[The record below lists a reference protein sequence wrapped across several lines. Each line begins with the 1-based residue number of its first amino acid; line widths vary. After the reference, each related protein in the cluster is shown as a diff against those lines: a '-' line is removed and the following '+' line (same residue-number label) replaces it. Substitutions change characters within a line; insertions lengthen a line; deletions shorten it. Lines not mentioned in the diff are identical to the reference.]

1 MKRTDT
7 FKIKTIHGAGHISAA
22 SRLVRS
28 LMGVEWGD
36 IDSTATELTVTY
48 DDYWITRSSITSALK
63 GIGVTCKVFS
73 VLTKHSSIIDH
84 LESRTTQKIMFCNQE
99 YRHDVLRSP
108 KPVCGCC

>member
-7 FKIKTIHGAGHISAA
+7 FKIGTGAGTSHISAA

-36 IDSTATELTVTY
+36 INSAATELTVTY
-48 DDYWITRSSITSALK
+48 DDRWITRPGIASALK
-63 GIGVTCKVFS
+63 GIGVTCKIFA
-73 VLTKHSSIIDH
+73 TPAKSSNTAERP
-84 LESRTTQKIMFCNQE
+84 ESRAAKKI
-99 YRHDVLRSP
+99 RLRRQDYLCDCLRLP